1 MARTKQ
7 IKKEKVKFIPKEYT
21 DDDGVDWIERSPG
34 SYVKKNHNI
43 EEIKNELQID
53 CIKDINKII
62 KLNTMNIYA
71 KHDAP
76 GGIQDIKIF
85 ERLTNE
91 NKTRI
96 SWGYKEQSVIDNLR
110 SNNLLFNNGKWNEN
124 ANYTDIKN
132 TIQGSYDNIS
142 EEHLKK
148 NHLMQFWRE
157 ISIPSNSL
165 IYIRGKTGKLN
176 EGYIVKT
183 LDTNIIIENN
193 EMFRKVKI
201 ISKVSEE
208 VYKNIYHKRSSIWI
222 LKKNEEINLIKDIYK
237 SSELKRLKE
246 LEEDEI
252 KQIKIKY
259 ESLREEI

>member
-1 MARTKQ
+1 
-7 IKKEKVKFIPKEYT
+7 
-21 DDDGVDWIERSPG
+21 
-34 SYVKKNHNI
+34 
-43 EEIKNELQID
+43 
-53 CIKDINKII
+53 
-62 KLNTMNIYA
+62 MNIYA

-124 ANYTDIKN
+124 ANYIDIKN
-132 TIQGSYDNIS
+132 TIQGSYENIS

-148 NHLMQFWRE
+148 NNLMQFWRE

-201 ISKVSEE
+201 ISKVTEE
-208 VYKNIYHKRSSIWI
+208 VYKIIYPNRSSIYI
-222 LKKNEEINLIKDIYK
+222 LKKEEEINLIKDIY
-237 SSELKRLKE
+237 
-246 LEEDEI
+246 I
-252 KQIKIKY
+252 IM
-259 ESLREEI
+259 